1 MKLLYEQKTEI
12 KVTYPKSVDFPMHV
26 HDAVELVLVL
36 QGSFT
41 GIVGNQ
47 RYRVEPGDVFIA
59 FPNQVHGYENQK
71 DFKGYV
77 LIVPNKPFLTA
88 YRSVLEHALPETA
101 VLHPE
106 AAQFAQIHTLLQ
118 MAFEDRK
125 TGHNAILHG
134 YTLAIIGKLL
144 SWLPLTEKPAG
155 TDALQAVLS
164 YVSMHYTEP
173 IRRTDIAKAVGY
185 NESYISHL
193 FADSLNTTLTN
204 YITTLRLNEARHL
217 LRETDLPVSRI
228 AMMLGFASIRCF
240 NRIFAREVG
249 TTPTAYRNEKRK

>member
-26 HDAVELVLVL
+26 HDAVEIVLVL

-47 RYRVEPGDVFIA
+47 QHHVTAGDIFIS

-71 DFKGYV
+71 DFKGFV
-77 LIVPNKPFLTA
+77 LIVPSKPFLSA
-88 YRSVLEHALPETA
+88 YRAKLDQKLPQNP
-101 VLHPE
+101 VFHPE
-106 AAQFAQIHTLLQ
+106 APLFTELSNLLQ
-118 MAFEDRK
+118 LAYRDR
-125 TGHNAILHG
+125 HSEYDAILRG
-134 YTLAIIGKLL
+134 YTLAIMGTLL
-144 SWLPLTEKPAG
+144 IHLPMMEKTTG

-164 YVSMHYTEP
+164 YVSAHYTEP
-173 IRRTDIAKAVGY
+173 IRRRDIANAVGY

-204 YITTLRLNEARHL
+204 YLTTLRLNEARHQL
-217 LRETDLPVSRI
+217 KETDLPVSRI
-228 AMMLGFASIRCF
+228 AMTLGFASIRCF
-240 NRIFAREVG
+240 NRSFSQEVG
-249 TTPTAYRNEKRK
+249 TTPTAYRNQYR